1 MNKNQLALR
10 VQEIIAGVEGVAGLY
25 PARSAVLAGIAST
38 LGANETVVAVDT
50 ADTGLVIRAR
60 IAALTGAPAPRLVRD
75 VAAAVRAELGGLAGD
90 ARAGS
95 VGLAGSVGS
104 AGSAGS
110 AESVESVT
118 SVGPVSSVEITV
130 CGFTDVRFS

>member
-10 VQEIIAGVEGVAGLY
+10 VQEIITGVEGVAGLY

-38 LGANETVVAVDT
+38 LGANETVIAVDT
-50 ADTGLVIRAR
+50 ADSGLVIRAR

-95 VGLAGSVGS
+95 VG
-104 AGSAGS
+104 S
-110 AESVESVT
+110 AESVESVS